1 MQING
6 PNKEQ
11 IIIENIILDLNGTLA
26 VHGKVSDKT
35 KDLILRLQKLKYNI
49 VLISGDIR
57 GNAATIANELGLK
70 LYLGVN
76 SNEKAIQMQRF
87 DKERTVAV
95 GNARIDIGT
104 FENAKISI
112 ATMQAEGIH
121 TGILKHVDILVPNI
135 EDALNLFIDIKS
147 LEATLR
153 I

>member
-87 DKERTVAV
+87 DKERTVAI

-104 FENAKISI
+104 FENKFS
-112 ATMQAEGIH
+112 ATVRPHGV
-121 TGILKHVDILVPNI
+121 ILFRASAV
-135 EDALNLFIDIKS
+135 E
-147 LEATLR
+147 
-153 I
+153 